1 MYSEKTS
8 IKILLNNWVFVIFG
22 LRAEKFGRSDEKPFV
37 GLSKLHSTSAEEQFL
52 DVSLEGTKFAQA
64 FCSLSEIIGLFVWI
78 FLSSLSELQPTC
90 AADHFEVSL
99 ERRVIVWAFLV
110 AERKYPIFGRKSLA
124 GLLKLYFTC
133 PEEQFQDIFSEWK
146 HFWRMKIT
154 RRIVKTTFNV
164 FKGTVSGRFSG
175 MMKLCSSFL
184 SVERNYWTFSV
195 NFLSSLSE
203 LQPTCA
209 ADHFEDFLQR
219 RVIVWAFLVAERKYP
234 IFGRKNLAGLLK
246 LYFTCPEEQFQD
258 IFSEWK
264 HFWRM
269 KNTRR
274 IVKTTFNVFKGTVS
288 GRFSGMMKLC
298 TSFLVVV
305 ERNSSNLAWKF
316 WQICQ
321 NCSLRVQRNI
331 SRFFGEK
338 SNCLSVFGFW
348 AKASEFWQ
356 KKIGRVAKTTFYVSR
371 GTISG
376 HFFWNEIFLKDKK
389 HS

>member
-99 ERRVIVWAFLV
+99 E
-110 AERKYPIFGRKSLA
+110 
-124 GLLKLYFTC
+124 
-133 PEEQFQDIFSEWK
+133 
-146 HFWRMKIT
+146 
-154 RRIVKTTFNV
+154 
-164 FKGTVSGRFSG
+164 
-175 MMKLCSSFL
+175 
-184 SVERNYWTFSV
+184 
-195 NFLSSLSE
+195 
-203 LQPTCA
+203 
-209 ADHFEDFLQR
+209 R